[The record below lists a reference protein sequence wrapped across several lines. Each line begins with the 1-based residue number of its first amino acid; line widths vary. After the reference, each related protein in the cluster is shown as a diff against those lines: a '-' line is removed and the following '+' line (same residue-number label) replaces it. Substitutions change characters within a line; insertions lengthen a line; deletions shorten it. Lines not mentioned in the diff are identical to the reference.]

1 MRSQLKNLREDFFL
15 PHWDWNHDSLET
27 ESQCATIA
35 ELHWPQ
41 SQHKYNSCYRVQFMG
56 VLFVKC
62 PTTNLDNWHTQIIK
76 KEIYNFDFCSILRVY
91 CKIVDWYFID
101 CILRRISPMCWLV
114 KQFFSIYY
122 FHFAHFLATKKVTP
136 KFFVCLLCV
145 LFYPGANL
153 INSPTVVKNLVHG
166 K

>member
-62 PTTNLDNWHTQIIK
+62 PTTNLDNWRTQISK
-76 KEIYNFDFCSILRVY
+76 KEIYNFDFWFLFILRVY

-114 KQFFSIYY
+114 GWLNNFFQFTIFILHIFWLLKRLSQN
-122 FHFAHFLATKKVTP
+122 FLSVCFA
-136 KFFVCLLCV
+136 
-145 LFYPGANL
+145 
-153 INSPTVVKNLVHG
+153 S
-166 K
+166 